1 MVREEQSKMKEL
13 RTTEVRATAPAGADG
28 FILEGMPIVFD
39 TPTKINDVF
48 GSYTEIIRAGA
59 LDGADLSDIR
69 LLYNHD
75 LSKVPLAR
83 TPKTMRFNL
92 DTAGLKMTAEL
103 PDTEEAKSIHTAVKR
118 GDLSGMSFAFKVP
131 QGGDSFDAKTNTRTI
146 TKIEKVYEFSIT
158 PFPAYA
164 QTSIEARTAI
174 QGTWNRQNDVSKL
187 KIKVN
192 QILKRS
198 V

>member
-1 MVREEQSKMKEL
+1 MKEL
-13 RTTEVRATAPAGADG
+13 RTANLRAADPAGENG
-28 FILEGMPIVFD
+28 LVLEGVPIVFD

-48 GSYTEIIRAGA
+48 GSYTEIIKRGA

-92 DTAGLKMTAEL
+92 DPAGLNMTADL
-103 PDTEEAKSIHTAVKR
+103 PTTEEGKSIHTAVKR

-131 QGGDSFDAKTNTRTI
+131 PGGDSFDAKTNTRTI
-146 TKIEKVYEFSIT
+146 NKIEKVYEFSIT
-158 PFPAYA
+158 PFPAYP
-164 QTSIEARTAI
+164 QTSIEARTTI
-174 QGTWNRQNDVSKL
+174 QGTWSKEKDIKQL

>member
-1 MVREEQSKMKEL
+1 MKEFRTSNL
-13 RTTEVRATAPAGADG
+13 RAAVPAGESNL
-28 FILEGMPIVFD
+28 ILEGIPIVFN

-48 GSYTEIIRAGA
+48 GSYTEIIRNGA
-59 LDGADLSDIR
+59 LDAADLSDIR

-75 LSKVPLAR
+75 LTKVPLAR

-92 DTAGLKMTAEL
+92 DPVGLKMTAEL
-103 PDTEEAKSIHTAVKR
+103 PITEEGKSIYTAVQR

-131 QGGDSFDAKTNTRTI
+131 PGGDNFDAKSNTRTI
-146 TKIEKVYEFSIT
+146 NKIEKVYEFSIT
-158 PFPAYA
+158 PFPAYP

-174 QGTWNRQNDVSKL
+174 QGIWDKQKNIQQL

>member
-1 MVREEQSKMKEL
+1 MKEI
-13 RTTEVRATAPAGADG
+13 RTTNIRATDSTKGEELL
-28 FILEGMPIVFD
+28 LEGVPIVFD
-39 TPTKINDVF
+39 TPTIINTEF
-48 GSYTEIIRAGA
+48 GSYTEIIRSGA
-59 LDGADLSDIR
+59 LNNADLSDVK

-75 LSKVPLAR
+75 VNKLPLAR

-92 DTAGLKMTAEL
+92 ESTGLRMAANL
-103 PDTEEAKSIHTAVKR
+103 PNTEEGKSVYTSIKR

-131 QGGDSFDAKTNTRTI
+131 LGGDTFDAKTNTRTI
-146 TKIEKVYEFSIT
+146 TTIEKVYEFSIT
-158 PFPAYA
+158 PFPAYP
-164 QTSIEARTAI
+164 QTSIEARTSI
-174 QGTWNRQNDVSKL
+174 QGTREKQNNINQL